1 MNNISHKKSWNYEM
15 TQMHVEPLP
24 TPIVK
29 GKYDG
34 KSENYSVK
42 LKLRRYLT
50 SITLD
55 FYEFNMSLFDNG
67 NLEEFLF
74 FVRFSNMTI
83 TASGMLEE
91 GSKVQYLCR
100 TFQREALRQFD
111 SFYTDMGSATPLTV
125 KNII

>member
-1 MNNISHKKSWNYEM
+1 M

-42 LKLRRYLT
+42 LKLRRYPT

-67 NLEEFLF
+67 NLEEFF
-74 FVRFSNMTI
+74 FRAYFQHEYHSTSD
-83 TASGMLEE
+83 AGGGRK
-91 GSKVQYLCR
+91 GSI
-100 TFQREALRQFD
+100 
-111 SFYTDMGSATPLTV
+111 PL
-125 KNII
+125 